1 MVRALRAVMVKL
13 HSSIPTS
20 CTWHASFET
29 AGVDFRAVV
38 MMRDAGSLLRSTTEH
53 RHYGERDE
61 FSKILS
67 DNAIVLH
74 GHLVLLDPAF

>member
-1 MVRALRAVMVKL
+1 
-13 HSSIPTS
+13 
-20 CTWHASFET
+20 
-29 AGVDFRAVV
+29 

-74 GHLVLLDPAF
+74 GQLVLLDPAFYVCFVPGKLAGSGAGNEDGINKFIAFSHPDLPRKRC